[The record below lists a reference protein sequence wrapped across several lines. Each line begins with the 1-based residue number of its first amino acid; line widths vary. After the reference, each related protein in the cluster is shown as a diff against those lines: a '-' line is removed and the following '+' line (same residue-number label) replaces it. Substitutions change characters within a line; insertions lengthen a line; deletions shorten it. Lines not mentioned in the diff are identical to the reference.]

1 MTENNFREPE
11 EHEENHISEEPNDNV
26 QDNFDNPLG
35 APVIEKNYTRS
46 NVKVDLNQLNQHIP
60 EPAINAEVIDLTEP
74 KPSSAPPPKTEQPKE
89 QQPFNPQMGQI
100 PRKDKRDAAERAVD
114 AVLDGYAFLKS
125 KANYLIKINE
135 GQVKRLEKQGK
146 VNLKIPVPYDEYGN
160 TITLEQYIQEF
171 NKQNEDNME
180 FDAQSRAAI
189 RPVMI
194 KYFEEQGI
202 GMTVRDELIY
212 LGVKELLTFGAQ
224 IWVGLQVKKDMVKQ
238 LIELTQ
244 SYNNNNMSATS
255 VFNTTPTPP
264 PEQHGAYQEPVDN
277 TPPQDNNDEIIIQHE
292 IVNPTEDV
300 PLAMM
305 GPNKAAL
312 HMTGANPPPP
322 VDKPKRRVS
331 IKKSVA
337 EKLQQDAINKN
348 QE

>member
-1 MTENNFREPE
+1 MAENNFLEPE
-11 EHEENHISEEPNDNV
+11 EQEQNPLSGENNDNI

-46 NVKVDLNQLNQHIP
+46 NVRVEPSQLDQHIP
-60 EPAINAEVIDLTEP
+60 EPAINAEIIDLTQP
-74 KPSSAPPPKTEQPKE
+74 KTSSPPPPPEQPKE
-89 QQPFNPQMGQI
+89 QQPFNPQMGQL

-180 FDAQSRAAI
+180 FDAESRAAI

-212 LGVKELLTFGAQ
+212 LSVKELLTFGAQ

-244 SYNNNNMSATS
+244 SYNNMSAPPVYS
-255 VFNTTPTPP
+255 TPP
-264 PEQHGAYQEPVDN
+264 PPPPPPPAQEQGASYQENVDN
-277 TPPQDNNDEIIIQHE
+277 IPTDNHEDIIEHE

-305 GPNKAAL
+305 GANNAAL
-312 HMTGANPPPP
+312 KMTGAIPPPPP
-322 VDKPKRRVS
+322 VTPKRRGRL
-331 IKKSVA
+331 KKADA
-337 EKLQQDAINKN
+337 EKVKQQRIDNN
-348 QE
+348 EE